1 MLQPKRVKFRRVHK
15 MKMKGIAYK
24 GSQLSFGSFGLK
36 SLDEGW
42 LTDRQIEAA
51 RIALTRHMKREGKV
65 WINIFPD
72 KPISKKPAEVRMG
85 KGKGALDHW
94 VAVVKPGRILFEVEG
109 VSKQIAEES
118 LKLAAQN
125 SSVSPSSLQSMM
137 RSFSKIENVLPNYVS
152 N

>member
-1 MLQPKRVKFRRVHK
+1 

-72 KPISKKPAEVRMG
+72 KPISKKPLEVRQG
-85 KGKGALDHW
+85 KGKGNVEYW
-94 VAVVKPGRILFEVEG
+94 VALVQPGKVLFEIEG
-109 VSKQIAEES
+109 VDAKVAKEA
-118 LKLAAQN
+118 LRLAAH
-125 SSVSPSSLQSMM
+125 
-137 RSFSKIENVLPNYVS
+137 KLPIKTRFITREGVEL
-152 N
+152 